1 MKYAPGKHPNA
12 QKNLR
17 PPWVKGQSGNPKG
30 RPKGS
35 ATKRKL
41 LTLIDQDLKEEAQ
54 KILLQAFSRGEPWAV
69 ELIQGK

>member
-54 KILLQAFSRGEPWAV
+54 KILRRVNSDTSPQN
-69 ELIQGK
+69 